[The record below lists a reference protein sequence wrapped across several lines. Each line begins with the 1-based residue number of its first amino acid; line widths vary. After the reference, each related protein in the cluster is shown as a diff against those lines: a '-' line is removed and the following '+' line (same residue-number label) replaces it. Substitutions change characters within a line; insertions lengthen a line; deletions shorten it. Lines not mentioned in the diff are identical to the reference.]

1 MDKLTMKVRE
11 HKKDLLDAL
20 NIIDNGSYD
29 DKQKALSSLDNLF
42 AGVTAL
48 DWQVKDDESETA
60 KEELKE
66 LMNVFKRAKV
76 IRKREKDK
84 DYQKRKIKQV
94 KINLNVDTDSD
105 IIEILESK
113 DNVQGYIKDVIR
125 KDAGTDY
132 ETN

>member
-11 HKKDLLDAL
+11 HKNNLLDAL
-20 NIIDNGSYD
+20 NIIDNGSDD
-29 DKQKALSSLDNLF
+29 DKQKALSSLENLF
-42 AGVTAL
+42 AGVGAL
-48 DWQVKDDESETA
+48 EWQVKDDQSETA

-84 DYQKRKIKQV
+84 AYQKRKIKQV
-94 KINLNVDTDSD
+94 KINLNVETDSD

-125 KDAGTDY
+125 RDS
-132 ETN
+132 E